1 MKGDRLACAGST
13 DHSSV
18 IIEKKLEYLSADACQ
33 GAGLTHLR
41 GHLRTMRHRLDQHH
55 TGSKWQKLDLNPASG
70 TEKWSRSQKR
80 TSM

>member
-1 MKGDRLACAGST
+1 MKDIIVQKFGGTSVADTEKIKSVAR
-13 DHSSV
+13 SV
-18 IIEKKLEYLSADACQ
+18 IREKKLEYLSADACQ

-70 TEKWSRSQKR
+70 TEK
-80 TSM
+80 